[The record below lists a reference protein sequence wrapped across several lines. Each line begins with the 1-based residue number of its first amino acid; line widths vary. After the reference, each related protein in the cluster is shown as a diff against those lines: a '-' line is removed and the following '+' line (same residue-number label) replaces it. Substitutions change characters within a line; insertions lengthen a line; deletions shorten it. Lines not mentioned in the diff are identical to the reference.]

1 MFLVALIL
9 FRRTSKEDIY
19 PNSNTKLNTIFQY
32 TPILPEIVLPPVRQN
47 NDSSR
52 DDSNKWSIC
61 QNGMYADD
69 KIING
74 FCNEYQFLSN
84 FYPSKLIKNGLTFD
98 SVEAAYQA
106 SKFDIK
112 FQKLF
117 TNLSPDDSKMLSK
130 SLDYD
135 QKAFS
140 KISVEVMWQ
149 LLVAKFSDPTMKQKL
164 KATGNRQLVEFNT
177 WGDTFWGQCFENGEI
192 TGRNT
197 LGKLLMDIRSIP

>member
-1 MFLVALIL
+1 VFLVALIL

-19 PNSNTKLNTIFQY
+19 PKSDTKFNTIFQY
-32 TPILPEIVLPPVRQN
+32 TPILPEIVLPPVKQN
-47 NDSSR
+47 
-52 DDSNKWSIC
+52 DDSNKWSVC
-61 QNGMYADD
+61 QNSMYADD

-84 FYPSKLIKNGLTFD
+84 YYPSKLIKNGLTFN

-106 SKFDIK
+106 SKFNIK

-135 QKAFS
+135 EKAFS
-140 KISVEVMWQ
+140 KISVEIMWQ

-192 TGRNT
+192 TGKNT

>member
-1 MFLVALIL
+1 
-9 FRRTSKEDIY
+9 
-19 PNSNTKLNTIFQY
+19 
-32 TPILPEIVLPPVRQN
+32 
-47 NDSSR
+47 
-52 DDSNKWSIC
+52 
-61 QNGMYADD
+61 MYADD

-84 FYPSKLIKNGLTFD
+84 YYPSKLIKNGLTFD

-106 SKFDIK
+106 SKFDMK

-135 QKAFS
+135 EKAFS
-140 KISVEVMWQ
+140 KISKEVMWQ

-164 KATGNRQLVEFNT
+164 KETGNRELVEFNT
-177 WGDTFWGQCFENGEI
+177 WGDTFWGMCFENGEI
-192 TGRNT
+192 TGKNT
-197 LGKLLMDIRSIP
+197 LGKLLMDIRSMP

>member
-1 MFLVALIL
+1 
-9 FRRTSKEDIY
+9 
-19 PNSNTKLNTIFQY
+19 
-32 TPILPEIVLPPVRQN
+32 
-47 NDSSR
+47 
-52 DDSNKWSIC
+52 
-61 QNGMYADD
+61 MYADD

-117 TNLSPDDSKMLSK
+117 TNLSPDDSKKLSK

-164 KATGNRQLVEFNT
+164 KATGNRKLVEFNT